1 MNWFKGCIK
10 CIEFLCVSRIN
21 ISICLLYTSFKGDIK
36 SPNRKSLCIYP
47 GLWLALYIEAVW
59 IFFFL
64 FFFFITITLHWR
76 LPLLYIAGLSTQV
89 FLPRMF
95 NIITN
100 RHINN
105 KRIIMY
111 TFLFLFRSLY
121 MYKQL
126 FTIEN
131 RLPYDSIFN
140 LTKGPTVCYLS
151 CRGVNCRK
159 TLFWPLQNRRPS

>member
-1 MNWFKGCIK
+1 
-10 CIEFLCVSRIN
+10 
-21 ISICLLYTSFKGDIK
+21 
-36 SPNRKSLCIYP
+36 
-47 GLWLALYIEAVW
+47 
-59 IFFFL
+59 
-64 FFFFITITLHWR
+64 
-76 LPLLYIAGLSTQV
+76 LPLLYIAGFSTQV
-89 FLPRMF
+89 FLPRIF

-111 TFLFLFRSLY
+111 TFVLICSLY

-126 FTIEN
+126 CTIEN
-131 RLPYDSIFN
+131 RLPSNSIFN

-159 TLFWPLQNRRPS
+159 TLF